1 MPPKWSNAERGGIS
15 DESKTRV
22 GFVEG
27 AVGGPEMVFS
37 LATLFPKLQ
46 FVNVGPVWPERPDP
60 GLSVLIVSAGASDV
74 EAHLTRLRTHKD
86 GPPVI
91 VVLRDV
97 DADARKQL
105 GQSRAAD
112 LLTAPVSEAAL
123 ALSVERLLAQAAAPA
138 AAARAADGKVVGL
151 LKAGGG
157 VGATVL
163 GIQLAHILAARADG
177 VCFADLDVQFGQ
189 AALKLDIEDAMTVTD
204 ILSGAGALGEL
215 ALSTVLKG
223 HRSGVKLL
231 AAPRDLTPLEAIAP
245 QDLDGLMKSLR
256 REFAVTLV
264 DLPGVWTAWTNH
276 ALHLCDQ
283 ILLITNLSVPHVH
296 LVKRQL
302 SMLASQSLDVIPL
315 TLVCNRMN
323 DDQRAV
329 VSQKSAEKAIG
340 RDFDIVIPDDRKLM
354 YAAVAQGCALSA
366 IRSGSKLERAI
377 ETLAEAIIPA
387 PVVAGQQRR
396 GLWS

>member
-1 MPPKWSNAERGGIS
+1 
-15 DESKTRV
+15 
-22 GFVEG
+22 
-27 AVGGPEMVFS
+27 MVFS
-37 LATLFPKLQ
+37 LATLFPNLQ
-46 FVNVGPVWPERPDP
+46 FVNVGAAWPERSDP
-60 GLSVLIVSAGASDV
+60 GLAALMVSTGPK
-74 EAHLTRLRTHKD
+74 EADALLTRLRTHDD

-97 DADARKQL
+97 DADIRKQFI
-105 GQSRAAD
+105 QSRAVD

-123 ALSVERLLAQAAAPA
+123 ALSLERLLSHAAAP

-163 GIQLAHILAARADG
+163 GIQLAHSLAARVDG

-245 QDLDGLMKSLR
+245 QDLEGLMKSLR

-276 ALHLCDQ
+276 ALQLCDR
-283 ILLITNLSVPHVH
+283 IVLVTNLSVPHVH

>member
-1 MPPKWSNAERGGIS
+1 MPPKWSNAERGGIT
-15 DESKTRV
+15 DEGKTRV

-46 FVNVGPVWPERPDP
+46 FINVGAVWPERPDP
-60 GLSVLIVSAGASDV
+60 GLAALIVSAGARDV
-74 EAHLTRLRTHKD
+74 DAQLTRLRTHED

-105 GQSRAAD
+105 AQSRAAD

-123 ALSVERLLAQAAAPA
+123 ALSLERLLAHAAAPA
-138 AAARAADGKVVGL
+138 AARTADGKVVGL

-204 ILSGAGALGEL
+204 ILGGAGALGEL
-215 ALSTVLKG
+215 ALSSVLKG

-231 AAPRDLTPLEAIAP
+231 GAPRDLTPLEAIMP

-283 ILLITNLSVPHVH
+283 ILMITNLSVPHVH

-302 SMLASQSLDVIPL
+302 NMLASQNLDLIPI

-329 VSQKSAEKAIG
+329 VSLKSAEKAFG
-340 RDFDIVIPDDRKLM
+340 RDFDVVIPDDRKLM
-354 YAAVAQGCALSA
+354 NAAVAQGCALST
-366 IRSGSKLERAI
+366 IRTGTKLEKAI
-377 ETLAEAIIPA
+377 EALADKIIPA
-387 PVVAGQQRR
+387 PIVAGPQRR
-396 GLWS
+396 GLWA